1 MSGRALLSAILL
13 VLFVQPTFGQ
23 LPKKLEKCLPY
34 PTLAREVREMQP
46 APPQVQVHVIRVEFD
61 PNDGIPA
68 DIGNEISTELL
79 TQVFKRDA
87 DSTYLNDLAN
97 EIAEVGVR
105 GTLQNHGFFRAITE
119 AKLIPLSEGADISVI
134 ASISAT
140 PGPQYWMGEMRIEST
155 DGRSPLIIRA
165 EALRNLI
172 PIQRAEVFDVEK
184 LRTGLHNITVAYA
197 REGYVDMTPEPDF
210 AIEDDCKIINVAI
223 KIDQQVQYR
232 VGSVEFLGANAVTRE
247 KLKESF
253 LKPGDVF
260 DQTRLEE
267 FFKVNRA
274 ILPADTTT
282 DDVQITRDGKTKTVA
297 ISFDLRTCPPN

>member
-1 MSGRALLSAILL
+1 MSGRALLSAVLL
-13 VLFVQPTFGQ
+13 VLFIQPTFGE

-34 PTLAREVREMQP
+34 PTLAQEVREMQP

-97 EIAEVGVR
+97 EIAEVGVK

-119 AKLIPLSEGADISVI
+119 AKLIPLSEGADISVV

-140 PGPQYWMGEMRIEST
+140 PGPQYWMGEMRIESA
-155 DGRSPLIIRA
+155 DGKRSPLLIPA

-172 PIQRAEVFDVEK
+172 PIQWTEVFDVEK
-184 LRTGLHNITVAYA
+184 LRTGLRN
-197 REGYVDMTPEPDF
+197 
-210 AIEDDCKIINVAI
+210 
-223 KIDQQVQYR
+223 
-232 VGSVEFLGANAVTRE
+232 
-247 KLKESF
+247 
-253 LKPGDVF
+253 
-260 DQTRLEE
+260 
-267 FFKVNRA
+267 
-274 ILPADTTT
+274 
-282 DDVQITRDGKTKTVA
+282 GKSCT
-297 ISFDLRTCPPN
+297 